1 MAPASLEP
9 IIRWRLLYHDATQR
23 LGPQPLT
30 MAMDKESPP
39 LPNLHGRSHIR
50 RPTHVFPS
58 GRNTLALML
67 TAGLFVLLS
76 THHPAT
82 FYHYPMPTDISP
94 QEAKIGKAP
103 LTSIYLS
110 ALSCFFFMQ
119 KCPFLF
125 FPFLFL
131 KLTGS
136 FFVSNMIQLRM
147 RSQLNM
153 FTMPVISKAYET
165 WLSLHIQMAS
175 FALYIMFQRHL
186 EFGPMFCMSDQL
198 MKMGHVKKEIKTL

>member
-1 MAPASLEP
+1 
-9 IIRWRLLYHDATQR
+9 
-23 LGPQPLT
+23 
-30 MAMDKESPP
+30 MDKESPP
-39 LPNLHGRSHIR
+39 LPNRHGRSHIR
-50 RPTHVFPS
+50 RTTHVFPS

-125 FPFLFL
+125 SHAPFSSTNLTCRTWVQTPNASETLYTGQKKPFEYAEIARFHMLL
-131 KLTGS
+131 K
-136 FFVSNMIQLRM
+136 
-147 RSQLNM
+147 SQ
-153 FTMPVISKAYET
+153 
-165 WLSLHIQMAS
+165 
-175 FALYIMFQRHL
+175 AL
-186 EFGPMFCMSDQL
+186 
-198 MKMGHVKKEIKTL
+198 

>member
-1 MAPASLEP
+1 
-9 IIRWRLLYHDATQR
+9 
-23 LGPQPLT
+23 

-67 TAGLFVLLS
+67 TAGLFVLLLS

-125 FPFLFL
+125 LFFSFSEAYRIFLRFQYDIAAHEIPAQYVYNACDFKSIWNL
-131 KLTGS
+131 PISAYSNG
-136 FFVSNMIQLRM
+136 FFCPDDL
-147 RSQLNM
+147 L
-153 FTMPVISKAYET
+153 
-165 WLSLHIQMAS
+165 
-175 FALYIMFQRHL
+175 
-186 EFGPMFCMSDQL
+186 
-198 MKMGHVKKEIKTL
+198 